1 MRDPGRRLRAVHEA
15 CSPRTCNDR
24 GMATTLLLVDDHE
37 DFRRAARRMLES
49 AGFEVVGEAADGHE
63 ALTLAN
69 ELRPDVVL
77 LDVQLPDLDGL
88 EVAERIDAWQDGPD
102 VVLIS
107 SREPA
112 VYGGRVARSSA
123 RGFLSKAQLSGDALT
138 AMLG

>member
-1 MRDPGRRLRAVHEA
+1 M
-15 CSPRTCNDR
+15 
-24 GMATTLLLVDDHE
+24 TTSLLLVDDHE

-63 ALTLAN
+63 ALRLADA
-69 ELRPDVVL
+69 LRPDVVL

-88 EVAERIDAWQDGPD
+88 EVAERIDAWQDAPD

-112 VYGGRVARSSA
+112 VYGGRLTRSSA
-123 RGFLSKAQLSGDALT
+123 RGFLSKAQLSGEALA

>member
-1 MRDPGRRLRAVHEA
+1 
-15 CSPRTCNDR
+15 
-24 GMATTLLLVDDHE
+24 MATTLLLVDDHE

-107 SREPA
+107 SREA
-112 VYGGRVARSSA
+112 SVYGARLARSSA